1 MSNSLRSL
9 ADTARMLNSYA
20 YSVRSRDSTSLST
33 ESDQY
38 VETKEQYMANKE
50 ALDAMWDWVNALEAK
65 ARSDRIDAATMAKEN
80 ANRKAARR
88 VKQDGVWVPATSQR
102 KIDGV
107 WVQTSRAGH
116 AANLAPPT
124 NIADFKKPI
133 KDAASVER
141 TARTKWATLQ
151 AKVGKKIK
159 PNELYYKDG
168 KEFDHTTYNI
178 TWFMIQDTKL
188 AGEAI
193 KEFEARI
200 LKYEDIEAEGAII
213 IAQTAGTD
221 EFYIESLE
229 MESVVGQVE
238 PIVTNL
244 EMSVRSPYQA
254 DLIDNIFNASA
265 TLGNNNY
272 TEFPTFLFIEWKA
285 REHETQSAVVDIAS
299 RCMGVRFINMG
310 MQYNEGGASY
320 GVSFVRASE
329 HNFNQHVMSLHEDIT
344 IKGIDVNEVI
354 TELLVKIQDI
364 QLTGMDDVLIPDM
377 YEIQLPDKYKAYK
390 IIQPHQADYSTQRMA
405 SNYNIWKTK
414 TDKGDPNV
422 REVVEAPAAGNSALI
437 GPKDSQLYFTDS
449 QDQAVFT
456 FKSGTT
462 IVDIINVVLGSTKEV
477 QDAIA
482 KLLGASAQDLEAQK
496 KRADP
501 KAVDHLFIKVDAD
514 SMFLDYDQHRRQ
526 YATLHRYQVSEHID
540 PSYGTDEVT
549 TQQDAGTSQAR
560 LDGIIGQGLLQRA
573 YTYFYTGLNTEVKNV
588 DFNFDNHWVMAKGLY
603 SKMSSADRQL
613 TGALATPD
621 KHLRTHPDWN
631 KLRIQDWEAEVVG
644 LKKAITVQDNIANT
658 TADKAT
664 FMAAKLQREAIEKE
678 LATAQE
684 KLAAAQKTGLEEGT
698 HKKITIVKTEGSMT
712 GNWPSYIVPIKP
724 EFTGQLYVQ
733 DLQQKTKEPGVM
745 YPVSF
750 VNTHVPPEM
759 DKGFREDFD
768 RGRNILA
775 ELYSKKLG
783 GLDMITMDLEIR
795 GDPYWI
801 TASYAD
807 NGEQSMSPTK
817 KSPYLILL
825 ASQGNE
831 PNTAGIMQINERN
844 GLNAVY
850 SVITVVSKFT
860 GGEFS
865 QTLNCVRDN
874 TIDLNN
880 IIRKPDEYIRAGIGG
895 GR

>member
-1 MSNSLRSL
+1 MPSPFRSP
-9 ADTARMLNSYA
+9 
-20 YSVRSRDSTSLST
+20 
-33 ESDQY
+33 
-38 VETKEQYMANKE
+38 
-50 ALDAMWDWVNALEAK
+50 VNVL
-65 ARSDRIDAATMAKEN
+65 
-80 ANRKAARR
+80 
-88 VKQDGVWVPATSQR
+88 P
-102 KIDGV
+102 
-107 WVQTSRAGH
+107 
-116 AANLAPPT
+116 LAPST
-124 NIADFKKPI
+124 NIADFKKPL
-133 KDAASVER
+133 KDAAGVER
-141 TARTKWATLQ
+141 TARTKWATIQ
-151 AKVGKKIK
+151 AKIGEKIK

-168 KEFDHTTYNI
+168 REFDHTTYNI

-188 AGEAI
+188 RNESI
-193 KEFEARI
+193 KEFETRI
-200 LKYEDIEAEGAII
+200 LKYEDIEAQGAII

-229 MESVVGQVE
+229 MNSVVGQVE
-238 PIVTNL
+238 PVVTNI

-254 DLIDNIFNASA
+254 DLVDNIFNASA
-265 TLGNNNY
+265 TLENWNY

-299 RCMGVRFINMG
+299 RCMGVRFINIG
-310 MQYNEGGASY
+310 MQYNEGGAGY

-329 HNFNQHVMSLHEDIT
+329 HNFNQQVVSLHEDIT
-344 IKGIDVNEVI
+344 IKGKVVEEVI

-364 QLTGMDDVLIPDM
+364 QLKGMDDVQFPDL
-377 YEIQLPDKYKAYK
+377 YEIQMADKYKKYK
-390 IIQPHQADYSTQRMA
+390 IINPDQVKYSTQRTA

-414 TDKGDPNV
+414 TSEHDSKDK
-422 REVVEAPAAGNSALI
+422 RRVVEAVDAGNSALI
-437 GPKDSQLYFTDS
+437 GPKDCQLHFIET

-456 FKSGTT
+456 FKTGTT
-462 IVDIINVVLGSTKEV
+462 IVDIINVVLSSTKEV
-477 QDAIA
+477 QTELA
-482 KLLGASAQDLEAQK
+482 KLFGVETPQDLEAQE
-496 KRADP
+496 KRAKP
-501 KAVDHLFIKVDAD
+501 EAVDHLFIKVDAD
-514 SMFLDYDQHRRQ
+514 SMFLDYDHHRRQ

-560 LDGIIGQGLLQRA
+560 FKGIIGEGLLQRA

-613 TGALATPD
+613 TGALAKPEH
-621 KHLRTHPDWN
+621 HLRTHPDWN
-631 KLRIQDWEAEVVG
+631 KLRIQDWEVEVVA
-644 LKKAITVQDNIANT
+644 LKKAAKAQDKTANT

-664 FMAAKLQREAIEKE
+664 FMKAKLQREALLKE
-678 LATAQE
+678 LAIAQE
-684 KLAAAQKTGLEEGT
+684 KLAAARKAGLKEGT
-698 HKKITIVKTEGSMT
+698 HKIVTPVKTEGSMT

-733 DLQQKTKEPGVM
+733 DLQQESEEPGVM

-783 GLDMITMDLEIR
+783 GLDMIRMDLEIR

-807 NGEQSMSPTK
+807 NGEQSMSPTI

-831 PNTAGIMQINERN
+831 PNTAGILQINERN

-880 IIRKPDEYIRAGIGG
+880 IIRKPDEYIQVDIVGAGNPH
-895 GR
+895 R

>member
-1 MSNSLRSL
+1 MPALPKRTANLRFINNL
-9 ADTARMLNSYA
+9 P
-20 YSVRSRDSTSLST
+20 T
-33 ESDQY
+33 ESDQLP
-38 VETKEQYMANKE
+38 ETKEQYMARKE
-50 ALDAMWDWVNALEAK
+50 AKNVL
-65 ARSDRIDAATMAKEN
+65 
-80 ANRKAARR
+80 
-88 VKQDGVWVPATSQR
+88 P
-102 KIDGV
+102 
-107 WVQTSRAGH
+107 
-116 AANLAPPT
+116 LAPPT
-124 NIADFKKPI
+124 NIADFKKPL
-133 KDAASVER
+133 KDAAGVER
-141 TARTKWATLQ
+141 TVRTKWATIQ
-151 AKVGKKIK
+151 AKIGEKIK

-168 KEFDHTTYNI
+168 REFDHTTYNI
-178 TWFMIQDTKL
+178 TWFMVQDTKL
-188 AGEAI
+188 RKQSI
-193 KEFEARI
+193 KEFETKI
-200 LKYEDIEAEGAII
+200 LKYEDIEAQGAII
-213 IAQTAGTD
+213 MAQTAGTD

-229 MESVVGQVE
+229 MESVVGEVE

-254 DLIDNIFNASA
+254 DLVDNIFNASA
-265 TLGNNNY
+265 HLGNWNY

-299 RCMGVRFINMG
+299 RCMGVRFINIG
-310 MQYNEGGASY
+310 MQYNEGGAGY

-329 HNFNQHVMSLHEDIT
+329 HNFNQQVVSLHEDIT
-344 IKGIDVNEVI
+344 IKGKVVEEVI

-364 QLTGMDDVLIPDM
+364 QLKGMDDVLIPDL
-377 YEIQLPDKYKAYK
+377 YEIQMADKYKKYK
-390 IIQPHQADYSTQRMA
+390 IIQPDQVKYSTQRTA

-414 TDKGDPNV
+414 TSEHDSKDK
-422 REVVEAPAAGNSALI
+422 RRVVEAVDAGNSALI
-437 GPKDSQLYFTDS
+437 GPKDCQLHFIET

-456 FKSGTT
+456 FKTGTT
-462 IVDIINVVLGSTKEV
+462 IVDIINVVLSSTKEV
-477 QDAIA
+477 QTELA
-482 KLLGASAQDLEAQK
+482 KLFGVKSPQDLEAQE

-560 LDGIIGQGLLQRA
+560 LKGIIDEGLLQRA

-588 DFNFDNHWVMAKGLY
+588 DFNFDNHWVMAKTLY

-613 TGALATPD
+613 TGALAKPEH
-621 KHLRTHPDWN
+621 HLRTHPDWN
-631 KLRIQDWEAEVVG
+631 DLRIQDWVAEVVA
-644 LKKAITVQDNIANT
+644 LK
-658 TADKAT
+658 
-664 FMAAKLQREAIEKE
+664 EAIELHDKTVNAAE
-678 LATAQE
+678 DFYPDAIVRRRRQILSNNLATAEE
-684 KLAAAQKTGLEEGT
+684 KLAAARKQAVAEGT
-698 HKKITIVKTEGSMT
+698 HKKITPLPTEGSMAA
-712 GNWPSYIVPIKP
+712 NWSSYIAPNTP
-724 EFTGQLYVQ
+724 EFTGQIYVQ
-733 DLQQKTKEPGVM
+733 DLQQKNQEPGVM

-783 GLDMITMDLEIR
+783 GLDMIRMDLEIR

-807 NGEQSMSPTK
+807 NGEQSMSPTI

-831 PNTAGIMQINERN
+831 PNTAGILQINERN

-880 IIRKPDEYIRAGIGG
+880 IIRKPDEYIQVDIVGAGNPH
-895 GR
+895 R

>member
-1 MSNSLRSL
+1 MPKN
-9 ADTARMLNSYA
+9 N
-20 YSVRSRDSTSLST
+20 LST
-33 ESDQY
+33 ESDQLP
-38 VETKEQYMANKE
+38 ETKEQYMARKE
-50 ALDAMWDWVNALEAK
+50 AELAEQAGRDDLMAQIDRRMVSNDIDRMMAEK
-65 ARSDRIDAATMAKEN
+65 AARIDAATMAKEK
-80 ANRKAARR
+80 ANRKAVRR
-88 VKQDGVWVPATSQR
+88 VL
-102 KIDGV
+102 IDGV

-141 TARTKWATLQ
+141 TARTKWASLQ
-151 AKVGKKIK
+151 AKVGNKIK

-265 TLGNNNY
+265 TLENNNY

-422 REVVEAPAAGNSALI
+422 REVVEAPDAGNSALI

-477 QDAIA
+477 QDDIA

-501 KAVDHLFIKVDAD
+501 KIVDHLFIKVDAD

-560 LDGIIGQGLLQRA
+560 LKGIIDEGLLQRA

-724 EFTGQLYVQ
+724 AFTGQLYVQ
-733 DLQQKTKEPGVM
+733 DLQQKNKEPGVM

-807 NGEQSMSPTK
+807 NKEQSMSPTI

>member
-1 MSNSLRSL
+1 
-9 ADTARMLNSYA
+9 
-20 YSVRSRDSTSLST
+20 
-33 ESDQY
+33 
-38 VETKEQYMANKE
+38 
-50 ALDAMWDWVNALEAK
+50 
-65 ARSDRIDAATMAKEN
+65 
-80 ANRKAARR
+80 
-88 VKQDGVWVPATSQR
+88 
-102 KIDGV
+102 
-107 WVQTSRAGH
+107 
-116 AANLAPPT
+116 
-124 NIADFKKPI
+124 
-133 KDAASVER
+133 
-141 TARTKWATLQ
+141 
-151 AKVGKKIK
+151 
-159 PNELYYKDG
+159 
-168 KEFDHTTYNI
+168 
-178 TWFMIQDTKL
+178 
-188 AGEAI
+188 
-193 KEFEARI
+193 
-200 LKYEDIEAEGAII
+200 
-213 IAQTAGTD
+213 
-221 EFYIESLE
+221 
-229 MESVVGQVE
+229 
-238 PIVTNL
+238 
-244 EMSVRSPYQA
+244 
-254 DLIDNIFNASA
+254 
-265 TLGNNNY
+265 
-272 TEFPTFLFIEWKA
+272 
-285 REHETQSAVVDIAS
+285 
-299 RCMGVRFINMG
+299 
-310 MQYNEGGASY
+310 
-320 GVSFVRASE
+320 
-329 HNFNQHVMSLHEDIT
+329 
-344 IKGIDVNEVI
+344 
-354 TELLVKIQDI
+354 
-364 QLTGMDDVLIPDM
+364 
-377 YEIQLPDKYKAYK
+377 
-390 IIQPHQADYSTQRMA
+390 
-405 SNYNIWKTK
+405 
-414 TDKGDPNV
+414 
-422 REVVEAPAAGNSALI
+422 
-437 GPKDSQLYFTDS
+437 
-449 QDQAVFT
+449 
-456 FKSGTT
+456 
-462 IVDIINVVLGSTKEV
+462 
-477 QDAIA
+477 
-482 KLLGASAQDLEAQK
+482 
-496 KRADP
+496 
-501 KAVDHLFIKVDAD
+501 
-514 SMFLDYDQHRRQ
+514 MFLDYDQHRRQ

-644 LKKAITVQDNIANT
+644 LKKAITLHEATVNA
-658 TADKAT
+658 ADGYYGVPNKVR
-664 FMAAKLQREAIEKE
+664 MQREYLEKE

>member
-1 MSNSLRSL
+1 MPSPFRSP
-9 ADTARMLNSYA
+9 
-20 YSVRSRDSTSLST
+20 
-33 ESDQY
+33 
-38 VETKEQYMANKE
+38 
-50 ALDAMWDWVNALEAK
+50 VNVL
-65 ARSDRIDAATMAKEN
+65 
-80 ANRKAARR
+80 
-88 VKQDGVWVPATSQR
+88 P
-102 KIDGV
+102 
-107 WVQTSRAGH
+107 
-116 AANLAPPT
+116 LAPST
-124 NIADFKKPI
+124 NIADFKKPL
-133 KDAASVER
+133 KDAAGVER
-141 TARTKWATLQ
+141 TARTKWATIQ
-151 AKVGKKIK
+151 AKIGENIK
-159 PNELYYKDG
+159 PNELYYKDDR
-168 KEFDHTTYNI
+168 EFDHTTYNI

-188 AGEAI
+188 RNSSI
-193 KEFEARI
+193 KEFETKI
-200 LKYEDIEAEGAII
+200 LKYEDIEAQGAII
-213 IAQTAGTD
+213 LAQTAGTD

-229 MESVVGQVE
+229 MSSVVGEVE

-254 DLIDNIFNASA
+254 DLVDNIFNASA
-265 TLGNNNY
+265 TLENWNY

-299 RCMGVRFINMG
+299 RCMGVRFINIG

-320 GVSFVRASE
+320 GVRFVRASE

-344 IKGIDVNEVI
+344 IKGKVVEEVI
-354 TELLVKIQDI
+354 TDLLVKLQDI

-377 YEIQLPDKYKAYK
+377 YEIQMPEKYKKYK
-390 IIQPHQADYSTQRMA
+390 IIQPDQADYSTQRMA

-414 TDKGDPNV
+414 TDKGDPKDWKV
-422 REVVEAPAAGNSALI
+422 GEADDAGNSALI
-437 GPKDSQLYFTDS
+437 GPKDCQLHFADT

-456 FKSGTT
+456 FKTGTT
-462 IVDIINVVLGSTKEV
+462 IVDIINVVLSSTKEV
-477 QDAIA
+477 QTELA
-482 KLLGASAQDLEAQK
+482 KLFGVETPQDLEAQE

-560 LDGIIGQGLLQRA
+560 LKGIIDEGLLQRA

-613 TGALATPD
+613 TGALAKPEH
-621 KHLRTHPDWN
+621 HLRTHPKWN
-631 KLRIQDWEAEVVG
+631 KLRIQDWEAEVVE
-644 LKKAITVQDNIANT
+644 LKQAITLHD
-658 TADKAT
+658 DT
-664 FMAAKLQREAIEKE
+664 FNAGEGLYRDAIVRQQRENLLNE

-684 KLAAAQKTGLEEGT
+684 KLAAAQKTGLKEGT
-698 HKKITIVKTEGSMT
+698 HTKITPVKTEGSMT

-724 EFTGQLYVQ
+724 EFTGQIYVQ
-733 DLQQKTKEPGVM
+733 DLQQKNQEPGVM

-783 GLDMITMDLEIR
+783 GIDMIRMDLEIR

-807 NGEQSMSPTK
+807 NGEQSISPTVK
-817 KSPYLILL
+817 QPYLILL

-880 IIRKPDEYIRAGIGG
+880 IIRKPDEYIRAEIGG

>member
-1 MSNSLRSL
+1 MPALPKRTANLRFINNL
-9 ADTARMLNSYA
+9 P
-20 YSVRSRDSTSLST
+20 T
-33 ESDQY
+33 ESDQLP
-38 VETKEQYMANKE
+38 ETKEQYMARKE
-50 ALDAMWDWVNALEAK
+50 A
-65 ARSDRIDAATMAKEN
+65 EN
-80 ANRKAARR
+80 
-88 VKQDGVWVPATSQR
+88 VLP
-102 KIDGV
+102 
-107 WVQTSRAGH
+107 
-116 AANLAPPT
+116 LAPPT
-124 NIADFKKPI
+124 NIADFKKPL
-133 KDAASVER
+133 KDAAGVER
-141 TARTKWATLQ
+141 TVRTKWATIQ
-151 AKVGKKIK
+151 AKIGEKIK

-168 KEFDHTTYNI
+168 REFDHTTYNI

-188 AGEAI
+188 RKESI

-200 LKYEDIEAEGAII
+200 LKYEDIKKEGAII
-213 IAQTAGTD
+213 MAQTAGTD

-229 MESVVGQVE
+229 MESVVGEVE

-254 DLIDNIFNASA
+254 DLVDNIFNASA
-265 TLGNNNY
+265 TLENWNY

-299 RCMGVRFINMG
+299 RCMGVRFINIG

-320 GVSFVRASE
+320 GVRFVRASE
-329 HNFNQHVMSLHEDIT
+329 HNFNQHVVSLHEDIT
-344 IKGIDVNEVI
+344 IKGKVVEEVI
-354 TELLVKIQDI
+354 TDLLVKLQDI

-377 YEIQLPDKYKAYK
+377 YEIQMPEKYKKYK
-390 IIQPHQADYSTQRMA
+390 IIQPDQADYSTQRMA

-414 TDKGDPNV
+414 TSEHDSKDK
-422 REVVEAPAAGNSALI
+422 RRVVEAVDAGNSALI
-437 GPKDSQLYFTDS
+437 GPKDCQLHFADT

-456 FKSGTT
+456 FKTGTT
-462 IVDIINVVLGSTKEV
+462 IVDIINVVLSSTKEV
-477 QDAIA
+477 QTELAR
-482 KLLGASAQDLEAQK
+482 LLGVETPQDLEAQE

-540 PSYGTDEVT
+540 PSYGTDEIT
-549 TQQDAGTSQAR
+549 TQQDAGTSKAR
-560 LDGIIGQGLLQRA
+560 LKGIIEEGLLQRA

-613 TGALATPD
+613 TGALAKPEH
-621 KHLRTHPDWN
+621 HLRTHPDWN
-631 KLRIQDWEAEVVG
+631 RLRIQDWEAEVVA
-644 LKKAITVQDNIANT
+644 LKKAITLHDDTVNA
-658 TADKAT
+658 ADGYYGVPNKVK
-664 FMAAKLQREAIEKE
+664 MQREYLSNK
-678 LATAQE
+678 LATAEE
-684 KLAAAQKTGLEEGT
+684 KLAAFRKQAVAEGT
-698 HKKITIVKTEGSMT
+698 HKEITIVKTEGSMT
-712 GNWPSYIVPIKP
+712 ANWSSYVSPATP
-724 EFTGQLYVQ
+724 EFTGQIYVQ
-733 DLQQKTKEPGVM
+733 DLQQKNQEPGVM

-783 GLDMITMDLEIR
+783 GLDMIRMDLEIR

-807 NGEQSMSPTK
+807 NKEQSISPTV

-865 QTLNCVRDN
+865 QTLDCVRDN

-880 IIRKPDEYIRAGIGG
+880 IIRKPDEYIRAEIGG